1 MASSIDRLRKTR
13 GIVRRGVASHVDYIV
28 QQDAELTALNGKI
41 AEATDDD
48 ALEQELEGA
57 AEYNRKVSVTIHD
70 NVELTKI
77 EKFKYLLTYLIGDAR
92 RAIEGIRLSEANYD
106 VAVSAL
112 VQRFGRPELL
122 INEHIDQLLAFTPI
136 RSSMD
141 IDRLRELYDK
151 VHFRVS
157 ALEALGVPQE
167 QNAVV
172 LNRVLLRCLPDDI
185 TFMYRQRAKELGQ
198 GSITGS
204 AAESAISQGQ
214 GCQVKRR
221 LEFLRIQIEIR
232 EEGKQGQ
239 PLSTAA
245 RRFIEN
251 TDLNPPGQPET
262 PVPAALALTAET
274 QPSATPAC
282 PLCDSRGH
290 KVADCRV
297 NLSAA
302 EKRTRLR
309 NARCCFRCGRRNH
322 VARQC
327 RGSRNLT
334 CSTCNGRHL
343 TVLCDVL
350 RPADHTTPRSTPQVQ
365 AGQGALPTAVT
376 ASSGHSGETP
386 KLDSATVNILSE
398 KRYDAADV
406 YQPNTWKED
415 EIGILVGSDA
425 YWKVATG
432 KIDESMQISQLQ
444 KQL

>member
-1 MASSIDRLRKTR
+1 MVNSAHYLLKNRGEDRGTWQPSPDTATLS
-13 GIVRRGVASHVDYIV
+13 SHVDYIV

-57 AEYNRKVSVTIHD
+57 AEYNCKVSVTIHD

-77 EKFKYLLTYLIGDAR
+77 EKFKYLLTYFIGDAR

-122 INEHIDQLLAFTPI
+122 INERIDQLLAFTRI
-136 RSSMD
+136 LSSTN

-157 ALEALGVPQE
+157 ALEALGVPQD
-167 QNAVV
+167 QYAVV
-172 LNRVLLRCLPDDI
+172 LNHVLLRCLPDDI
-185 TFMYRQRAKELGQ
+185 TLMYRQRAKELCQ
-198 GSITGS
+198 GSTAGS
-204 AAESAISQGQ
+204 ATESAMSQGH
-214 GCQVKRR
+214 GCQVKKL
-221 LEFLRIQIEIR
+221 LEFLWIQIEIR

-245 RRFIEN
+245 RRSVQN
-251 TDLNPPGQPET
+251 ADLNPPGQSET
-262 PVPAALALTAET
+262 PVPSALALTAET
-274 QPSATPAC
+274 ESPATPAS

-297 NLSAA
+297 SQSAA
-302 EKRTRLR
+302 EKMARLR
-309 NARCCFRCGRRNH
+309 NARCCFRCGRSNH

-327 RGSRNLT
+327 RASRNLT

-350 RPADHTTPRSTPQVQ
+350 RPSDHTTPRPTPQAQ
-365 AGQGALPTAVT
+365 AGQGAPPTVVT
-376 ASSGHSGETP
+376 ASSGHSGDTS
-386 KLDSATVNILSE
+386 SACDCGFGQRNVITL
-398 KRYDAADV
+398 
-406 YQPNTWKED
+406 
-415 EIGILVGSDA
+415 
-425 YWKVATG
+425 
-432 KIDESMQISQLQ
+432 
-444 KQL
+444 